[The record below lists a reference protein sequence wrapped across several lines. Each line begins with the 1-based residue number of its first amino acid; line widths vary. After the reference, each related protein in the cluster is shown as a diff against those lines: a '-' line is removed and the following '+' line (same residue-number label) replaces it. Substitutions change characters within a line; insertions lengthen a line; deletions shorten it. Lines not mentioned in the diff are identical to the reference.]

1 LPSKKFI
8 IFVLIILLAGAG
20 IFLLL
25 KGGKLKK
32 ENKTVFQRQ
41 ENFVSAFL
49 QQNRKDSDNDG
60 LADWEEILWKTD
72 PNNPDTDKDGTPDG
86 EEVKLGRNPT
96 KPGPNDL
103 LSSNI
108 AFQDQTNDTAGAEFN
123 PSSETE
129 KFSQDFLTQ
138 YLVAKQTAG
147 GNNLDTAAKDNLVN
161 SLVNSV
167 NSAPVVLVYKISDIK
182 TSGDNSNETLK
193 NYGNRIGEIFKSH
206 LNPEPGTE
214 IYTFRDAVKNNDQNK
229 FEELGKNVK
238 NYQELVND
246 CLNLVAPSA
255 VKDNHLQL
263 VNNLALLRDITSKF
277 QNFPNDP
284 VGSMV
289 GIEQYPEAY
298 VNLAASLAKTDAHF
312 KNKGIFFNKNDGWYF
327 IQSQLNEK

>member
-1 LPSKKFI
+1 MTYLPSKKFI

-161 SLVNSV
+161 SLVASLNFS
-167 NSAPVVLVYKISDIK
+167 SSSDYKLSDLKISE
-182 TSGDNSNETLK
+182 DNSETAVR
-193 NYGNRIGEIFKSH
+193 NYRNKLSSIVESYI
-206 LNPEPGTE
+206 NPEPGDEISVFEEMIKKNDENMASQLDKSVATYDGLKKDTLAMIVPSEIKNQHLKLVNSFALFKNITEKLRNYFSDPLAGFVATKQYQKAATDYVDSLTE
-214 IYTFRDAVKNNDQNK
+214 INN
-229 FEELGKNVK
+229 FL
-238 NYQELVND
+238 
-246 CLNLVAPSA
+246 
-255 VKDNHLQL
+255 
-263 VNNLALLRDITSKF
+263 
-277 QNFPNDP
+277 
-284 VGSMV
+284 
-289 GIEQYPEAY
+289 
-298 VNLAASLAKTDAHF
+298 
-312 KNKGIFFNKNDGWYF
+312 KNKLK
-327 IQSQLNEK
+327 